1 MQIRVNAESAAF
13 FRAGENEL
21 YKTNDKLGKLI
32 RIQLRL
38 TLFEYPLNCEYNF
51 ISVNQTHI
59 LLHTKW

>member
-21 YKTNDKLGKLI
+21 FRTNDKLAKLI

-38 TLFEYPLNCEYNF
+38 ILFEYPLSCE
-51 ISVNQTHI
+51 
-59 LLHTKW
+59 